1 MMQYIE
7 KLPIVA
13 VEESSAEEKDG
24 TSESSCVRV
33 LSFKELLMSGAR
45 VTYEMS
51 NN

>member
-24 TSESSCVRV
+24 KSGSSCARV
-33 LSFKELLMSGAR
+33 LLFSELLMSGAR
-45 VTYEMS
+45 VTHEMS